1 MKNVLAFITRVT
13 AAIIGRKNLESFL
26 IFCAKSINA
35 NLHIHG
41 LLQIGT
47 TNGVHL
53 DNDKEEFFVK
63 NILPALMENE
73 IEPILFDI
81 GANIGNYSLLLK
93 KHIDKGLIYS
103 FEPVPET
110 YLELQKNISTKIKT
124 YNIGFGAIAGTGIL
138 YNASNTV
145 ASEIATMHKELLT
158 DAFNVNEFTSIP
170 FKIDTIDNFCL
181 TNKIPV
187 IDFLKLDVE
196 GNELA
201 ILQGASKML
210 DTHSIKIIQF
220 EFNAHNVYSR
230 VFLRDFYLLLKD
242 FNFYRLNSTG
252 LISLGQYQPINE
264 IFTAQNILAVHK
276 TIVSK
281 IDSKYYEAYG

>member
-1 MKNVLAFITRVT
+1 MKKLLASFIRVI
-13 AAIIGRKNLESFL
+13 AAIIGRKKLESFL
-26 IFCAKSINA
+26 IFCAKSIHA
-35 NLHIHG
+35 DLHIHG

-53 DNDKEEFFVK
+53 DNDSEQFFIK
-63 NILPALMENE
+63 NILPALLGDKAK
-73 IEPILFDI
+73 PILFDV
-81 GANIGNYSLLLK
+81 GANIGGYSLFLK
-93 KHIDKGLIYS
+93 EYIVNSTIYS

-110 YLELQKNISTKIKT
+110 YLELQKNIGAKTHT
-124 YNIGFGAIAGTGIL
+124 YNIGFGNAPGKGIL

-145 ASEIATMHKELLT
+145 ASEIATMHKDLLT
-158 DAFNVNEFTSIP
+158 DAFDVNEFTTIS
-170 FKIDTIDNFCL
+170 FDIDTIDNFCFAKNI
-181 TNKIPV
+181 TA

-201 ILQGASKML
+201 ILQGALKML
-210 DTHSIKIIQF
+210 STDSIKIIQF

-230 VFLRDFYLLLKD
+230 VFLRDFYLLLSG
-242 FNFYRLNSTG
+242 FNLYRLNRNG
-252 LISLGQYQPINE
+252 LVSLGQYQPINE

-281 IDSKYYEAYG
+281 TDSRYL